1 MKKIKLFDY
10 QEDMKRRVAD
20 AFGCH
25 RAVMVQ
31 MPTGTGKTVLL
42 ASIVRQFIGEHPT
55 GSVWIVAHRRELV
68 SQIEETTRRFFP
80 IPAGKPSDASRFAHH
95 FSLKILSVQWLSRHA
110 DEVEEK
116 PGLIVIDEAHHA
128 LAKTY
133 KDMWKR
139 YPEARFLGLTATPC
153 RLSGKGFTDLFEA
166 LVRSWDIPQFI
177 KQGRLS
183 TYDFVSLKADS
194 VTQRLIDSLKKRGA
208 DGDYQAKEMDLV
220 LNKKPSIE
228 RLYRSFCEYAKGR
241 KGIVYAINIE
251 HAKAIAEF
259 YQSHGVAAVA
269 IDAKTPASLRKEL
282 IERFKLPSPHLQD
295 DSSLFVLHSSLSSS
309 SPIQVLVNVDIFSEG
324 FDCPD
329 VEFVQLARP
338 TLSLAKYLQMVGRGL
353 RVAKGK
359 KSCMIIDNVGLY
371 RIFGLPSQV
380 WDWEAMFEGKLSRKQ
395 LQASVKLSQRQDMA
409 VHGENGELIRVADP
423 ELEVVVTHSELGKMV
438 AHVQQEDE
446 LSLQRQR
453 LLRGDWGKVKQMQH
467 DLVKLCDKK
476 GFVNY
481 VDLRNM
487 KKFPATDG
495 ARPRVVSYGNI
506 QLIMI
511 GGMFYTRTWKV
522 FSGVNFACD
531 NKHLDFYLRIP
542 VVGTNNKCISLEMVD
557 SYPLGSPYRYS
568 RDVCVVNGDDSQC
581 YWLAGEFSSS
591 CILIM
596 DFQQQYYLLEKGKE
610 KVPVAHG
617 EQEMMAILPQ
627 LREREQKKK
636 EQQMQR
642 WLEYIDAL
650 QSVEP
655 YRKGLRWGLM
665 GCDGQVITRAR
676 YSAVR
681 PEEHRLIAFAVSPYH
696 WGVMARNGE
705 VLLEPQYEKVV
716 IKGECEV
723 LVKMSYG
730 RDMVKKVDNPFAK
743 GCSVK

>member
-10 QEDMKRRVAD
+10 QEEMKCRVAD
-20 AFGCH
+20 AFRCH

-42 ASIVRQFIGEHPT
+42 ASIVRQFMDEHPSR
-55 GSVWIVAHRRELV
+55 SVWIVAHRRELV
-68 SQIEETTRRFFP
+68 SQIEETTLRFFT
-80 IPAGKPSDASRFAHH
+80 ISTSKPSDSSRFTHPS
-95 FSLKILSVQWLSRHA
+95 SLKILSVQWLSRHA
-110 DEVEEK
+110 DEVEGK

-133 KDMWKR
+133 KEMWER

-153 RLSGKGFTDLFEA
+153 RLSGKGFTDLFEV
-166 LVRSWDIPQFI
+166 LVRSWDVPQFI
-177 KQGRLS
+177 QQGRLS

-259 YQSHGVAAVA
+259 YQSHGVATVA

-282 IERFKLPSPHLQD
+282 IERFKFP
-295 DSSLFVLHSSLSSS
+295 SSS
-309 SPIQVLVNVDIFSEG
+309 SIQVLVNVDIFSEG

-371 RIFGLPSQV
+371 RVFGLPSQV
-380 WDWEAMFEGKLSRKQ
+380 WDWEAMFEGTLSRKQ
-395 LQASVKLSQRQDMA
+395 LQASVKLAWRQDMA
-409 VHGENGELIRVADP
+409 VHGENGELIRIADP

-438 AHVQQEDE
+438 ANGQQEDE

-453 LLRGDWGKVKQMQH
+453 LLRGDFGKVKQMQH

-495 ARPRVVSYGNI
+495 VRPRVVSYGNI

-511 GGMFYTRTWKV
+511 GGMFYTRTRKV

-542 VVGTNNKCISLEMVD
+542 VAGTNGKCISLEMVD

-568 RDVCVVNGDDSQC
+568 RDICVVNGDDSQC

-610 KVPVAHG
+610 KVPVARG
-617 EQEMMAILPQ
+617 EQEMMATLPQ
-627 LREREQKKK
+627 LREQKQKKK
-636 EQQMQR
+636 EQQMQQ
-642 WLEYIDAL
+642 WLEYIDSL

-655 YRKGLRWGLM
+655 YQKGLKWGLM
-665 GCDGQVITRAR
+665 GCDGQVITRAL

-730 RDMVKKVDNPFAK
+730 CDMVKKVDNPFAK